1 MLFPYFHTV
10 NLLSLIFRRV
20 TFVLPSAKTHFTGVG
35 RYRADGVTET
45 LVIHECANASEAL
58 NFARVLQYNK
68 IISKKKENQVFS
80 NAEQHQLLFRRGQ
93 PRVHL
98 LPLLLPPDA
107 GHRQRLFGHGLGGL
121 TSHGRA
127 RVLHPGANIHGY
139 ENLHNTPFYLNL
151 YHPINLG
158 IFCATHQ

>member
-58 NFARVLQYNK
+58 NFARVLQCNNN
-68 IISKKKENQVFS
+68 IFKEERKLSF
-80 NAEQHQLLFRRGQ
+80 L
-93 PRVHL
+93 
-98 LPLLLPPDA
+98 
-107 GHRQRLFGHGLGGL
+107 
-121 TSHGRA
+121 
-127 RVLHPGANIHGY
+127 
-139 ENLHNTPFYLNL
+139 
-151 YHPINLG
+151 
-158 IFCATHQ
+158 